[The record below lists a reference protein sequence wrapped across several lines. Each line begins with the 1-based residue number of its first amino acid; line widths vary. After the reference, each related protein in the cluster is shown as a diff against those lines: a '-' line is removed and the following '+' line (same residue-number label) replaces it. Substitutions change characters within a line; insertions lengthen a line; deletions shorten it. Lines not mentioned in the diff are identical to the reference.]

1 MFTQIM
7 FFFLFFIFLLL
18 FQTFSP
24 TTLNTWPIC
33 CILILLKRLHKT
45 LAPPTKGKEK
55 EMIDGISKGCF
66 DFLIKKKNEKRKK
79 KKTGRSNFLN
89 IQRVIVFWFFMFYLF
104 TFFFW
109 LQNFDANFIF
119 VTPTHKNLIC
129 SERQKV
135 R

>member
-1 MFTQIM
+1 MIYSNNV
-7 FFFLFFIFLLL
+7 FFFVFHFFI
-18 FQTFSP
+18 TFSDLF
-24 TTLNTWPIC
+24 TYHFEYLTN
-33 CILILLKRLHKT
+33 LLHFNIAEKATQNVGTSNQRERKRNDWWNFQ
-45 LAPPTKGKEK
+45 G
-55 EMIDGISKGCF
+55 MF
-66 DFLIKKKNEKRKK
+66 WFFNKKKNEKRKK